1 MVSPD
6 TLLGGRFGTG
16 TAPAPAPTPTDV
28 PSGVKLP
35 LSIQPIGGGVGILVD
50 ADGVPVVGDDGMPIL
65 RSMDTTGGG
74 AGSPGRTQFPSEQAL
89 DAAQAARL
97 GEQSAIEREGLQ
109 IDRQRLQADIAAT
122 EQRLEEIRLEDELA
136 TARDKIRLQAERE
149 MLEMRLENSRR
160 ELVFSAGMA
169 ERGTLIQQKAETGRE
184 LMRLGPDPFRQAA
197 ILSGGVQRGTTP
209 QQVVAGQAQGFMN
222 QPLPQISMDMTV
234 PQLEAALLKTQN
246 QGMTQPQFGGFGFAE
261 GGVIEMENKDGAFS
275 MSPKQSWLIGEGKH
289 GEGLAAGT
297 AEVLTVEKGPFGIK
311 RVEVTPLAGQAQ
323 AGLDIGVQ
331 QALSPLFSGLGFSG
345 LPSSKPFQPDW
356 LQGPRD
362 FFMPGFESGAAGF
375 NALGIRPQLLHA
387 DGTVYFRQGDTL
399 RPITLDAFIEGGF
412 RMQDVINVPRET
424 LTQFGTIGPR
434 LTSAP
439 SMTAGPTPAFQAAG
453 SPFVSAVTGTPLP
466 MPFKQAN
473 LLGQWQRERPDLFAN
488 ALSAYGSA
496 LDPVTG
502 LPTGGLSPETVTAQI
517 RAATPTGRSFRPQRI
532 GGIGARF

>member
-1 MVSPD
+1 
-6 TLLGGRFGTG
+6 
-16 TAPAPAPTPTDV
+16 
-28 PSGVKLP
+28 
-35 LSIQPIGGGVGILVD
+35 
-50 ADGVPVVGDDGMPIL
+50 
-65 RSMDTTGGG
+65 
-74 AGSPGRTQFPSEQAL
+74 
-89 DAAQAARL
+89 
-97 GEQSAIEREGLQ
+97 
-109 IDRQRLQADIAAT
+109 
-122 EQRLEEIRLEDELA
+122 
-136 TARDKIRLQAERE
+136 

-160 ELVFSAGMA
+160 ELVFSAGMQ

-222 QPLPQISMDMTV
+222 QPLPQISMDMSV
-234 PQLEAALLKTQN
+234 PQLEAALMQTQN

-261 GGVIEMENKDGAFS
+261 GGVIEMENTGGAFTMKPLEGRKVSHLVGDGAGII
-275 MSPKQSWLIGEGKH
+275 PGV
-289 GEGLAAGT
+289 T
-297 AEVLTVEKGPFGIK
+297 EVQTVEMGPFGIK
-311 RVEVTPLAGQAQ
+311 SVETTPLAGVAQ

-345 LPSSKPFQPDW
+345 LPSSRPFQPDW

-424 LTQFGTIGPR
+424 LTQFGSIGPR

-439 SMTAGPTPAFQAAG
+439 SMMTGPTPAFQAAG

-532 GGIGARF
+532 GGIGTRF